1 MVFSCGED
9 SGYSKQEAPL
19 SIKPTTPDT
28 NFVKLKSFF
37 NKDSGYRQKDKPEIP
52 FALINTG
59 FFYLSKAAIQAKFNS
74 IHTHKAY
81 YQISLIPSLGKL
93 K

>member
-37 NKDSGYRQKDKPEIP
+37 NKDSGYRQEDKPEIS
-52 FALINTG
+52 ALMVDGEGNL
-59 FFYLSKAAIQAKFNS
+59 F
-74 IHTHKAY
+74 
-81 YQISLIPSLGKL
+81 SLH
-93 K
+93 